1 MSKPLSAALGSWRG
15 IKWLLVPP
23 VQSPSSSR
31 CQSGAKGTWW
41 KYKWSPLLE
50 CHADNEPLHGVSYSN
65 FKSHSGL
72 KVTLAKFFSFW
83 SLPARTAVI
92 FSRTVVPCQSSDLTY
107 TLFSG
112 DFFFNPVLTCAVQSH
127 LWSIFPTG
135 TWVLEDQHAVCFV
148 FPAGIPEDV
157 TIFSWYYRWGTKA
170 PLMGFFFFSKHWPY
184 WLLSVRTANTGKE
197 CTRNSCFSSD
207 ENMRH

>member
-31 CQSGAKGTWW
+31 CQSGAKGTRW

-83 SLPARTAVI
+83 SLPARTAMI
-92 FSRTVVPCQSSDLTY
+92 FSWTVAPCQSSDLTC

-112 DFFFNPVLTCAVQSH
+112 DFFLPCFNLCCSKSPVKHIPHWHTSPGRPPCSLLCLPCRNPWRCDNLLLVLQMRDKSTFDGIFFLFKTLTLLIIICSH
-127 LWSIFPTG
+127 SK
-135 TWVLEDQHAVCFV
+135 
-148 FPAGIPEDV
+148 
-157 TIFSWYYRWGTKA
+157 YRER
-170 PLMGFFFFSKHWPY
+170 MH
-184 WLLSVRTANTGKE
+184 
-197 CTRNSCFSSD
+197 
-207 ENMRH
+207 